1 MNELTLVITAII
13 FIEII
18 KTGIDFLIM
27 KKRHQKNEIY
37 QRNIQGNYEFFAE
50 FQERAFE
57 TFKAG
62 NANTV
67 KEIKEQNKKL
77 FNLFE
82 NEFVKELEKAEDK
95 AERAKLE
102 LHLFVTAIKA
112 LEPND
117 RKKIQYRLERIVQTQ
132 KQQPIRSGKN
142 KPEKE
147 EKTKNNLD
155 KE

>member
-1 MNELTLVITAII
+1 MNELTLVIAVII
-13 FIEII
+13 FEMI
-18 KTGIDFLIM
+18 KTGIDILLM

-57 TFKAG
+57 SLKAG
-62 NANTV
+62 NSNAL

-77 FNLFE
+77 YNLFE
-82 NEFVKELEKAEDK
+82 EDFIKELKKAEDK
-95 AERAKLE
+95 AEQAKRE
-102 LHLFVTAIKA
+102 LQIFATAIKA

-132 KQQPIRSGKN
+132 KQKPARSDKN

-147 EKTKNNLD
+147 EKTEKNLD